1 MGGFISG
8 LKDGIRADVQACRP
22 QSLTSAEGLARL
34 YEDKHN
40 TQRHAPAFSEE
51 RQNSQSTGYPPLPST
66 NLTYGHNSAI
76 KRLNPMELADRRSK
90 GLCFDC
96 DEKFFPGHQCK
107 KLFKIEAIYE
117 EEDLREG
124 EGRED
129 PLA

>member
-1 MGGFISG
+1 
-8 LKDGIRADVQACRP
+8 
-22 QSLTSAEGLARL
+22 
-34 YEDKHN
+34 
-40 TQRHAPAFSEE
+40 
-51 RQNSQSTGYPPLPST
+51 
-66 NLTYGHNSAI
+66 
-76 KRLNPMELADRRSK
+76 MELADRRSN
-90 GLCFDC
+90 GLCFNC